1 MLPKVHRTKS
11 LFLKSYMPMSFCVA
25 IGTHRPSPSLDNV
38 NYEQTYMRIIQSM
51 QACISTPLLTFS
63 KEKQREGKSVKP
75 QINDPNIEAVKEEND
90 ISKPTRKSS

>member
-1 MLPKVHRTKS
+1 
-11 LFLKSYMPMSFCVA
+11 
-25 IGTHRPSPSLDNV
+25 
-38 NYEQTYMRIIQSM
+38 M